1 MNVEQARANM
11 VEQQIRTWEVL
22 DQDVLDLLYTVP
34 REEFVPPQHKALA
47 FSDLQ
52 IPLAIGGEA
61 TAYQRMWEPKLEARV
76 LQELDVHK
84 TDRVLE
90 VGTGSGYLTALL
102 AHRAAQV
109 VSVEINPRLAE
120 FGKRN
125 LERHGADNVQLE
137 LGDAARG
144 WAKNAP
150 YQVIVLGG
158 STPLLPR
165 AFLEQL
171 DVGGRLFAVVG
182 EPPVM
187 SARLVTCTAPGA
199 YNTVDLFET
208 VLAPLVN
215 AERPPRFR
223 F

>member
-1 MNVEQARANM
+1 MNVEQARFNM

-22 DQDVLDLLYTVP
+22 DQDVLDLLYAVP
-34 REEFVPPQHKALA
+34 REEFVPPQHRALA

-52 IPLAIGGEA
+52 IPLGDS
-61 TAYQRMWEPKLEARV
+61 QRMWEPKMEARV
-76 LQELDVHK
+76 VQELDVHK

-120 FGKRN
+120 FGRRN
-125 LERHGADNVQLE
+125 LERHGADNVLLE
-137 LGDAARG
+137 IGDAARG
-144 WAKNAP
+144 WVKQAP

-199 YNTVDLFET
+199 YNTIDFFET

-215 AERPPRFR
+215 CERPPRFR

>member
-1 MNVEQARANM
+1 MNVEQARTNM
-11 VEQQIRTWEVL
+11 VEQQIRTWDVL

-52 IPLAIGGEA
+52 IPLGDN
-61 TAYQRMWEPKLEARV
+61 QRMWEPKLEARV
-76 LQELDVHK
+76 VQELDVHK

-120 FGKRN
+120 FGRRN

-171 DVGGRLFAVVG
+171 DIGGRLFAVVG
-182 EPPVM
+182 EPPAM

>member
-1 MNVEQARANM
+1 MNVEQARSNM
-11 VEQQIRTWEVL
+11 VEQQIRTWDVL
-22 DQDVLDLLYTVP
+22 DQDVLDLLYAVP

-52 IPLAIGGEA
+52 LPLGDN
-61 TAYQRMWEPKLEARV
+61 QRMWEPKLEARV

-125 LERHGADNVQLE
+125 LERHGADNVHLE
-137 LGDAARG
+137 VGDAARG
-144 WAKNAP
+144 WARNAP
-150 YQVIVLGG
+150 DQVIVLGG

-208 VLAPLVN
+208 VLAPLIN

>member
-1 MNVEQARANM
+1 M
-11 VEQQIRTWEVL
+11 
-22 DQDVLDLLYTVP
+22 
-34 REEFVPPQHKALA
+34 
-47 FSDLQ
+47 
-52 IPLAIGGEA
+52 
-61 TAYQRMWEPKLEARV
+61 
-76 LQELDVHK
+76 
-84 TDRVLE
+84 
-90 VGTGSGYLTALL
+90 
-102 AHRAAQV
+102 
-109 VSVEINPRLAE
+109 
-120 FGKRN
+120 
-125 LERHGADNVQLE
+125 
-137 LGDAARG
+137 GDAARG
-144 WAKNAP
+144 WARNAP

-165 AFLEQL
+165 AYLEQL

-208 VLAPLVN
+208 VLAPLIN

>member
-1 MNVEQARANM
+1 
-11 VEQQIRTWEVL
+11 
-22 DQDVLDLLYTVP
+22 
-34 REEFVPPQHKALA
+34 
-47 FSDLQ
+47 
-52 IPLAIGGEA
+52 
-61 TAYQRMWEPKLEARV
+61 MWEPKLEARV
-76 LQELDVHK
+76 LQELAVSK
-84 TDRVLE
+84 ADRVLE

-109 VSVEINPRLAE
+109 VSVEIHPGLAE
-120 FGKRN
+120 FGRRN
-125 LERHGADNVQLE
+125 LERHGADNVLLE
-137 LGDAARG
+137 IGDAARG
-144 WAKNAP
+144 WGSHAP

-171 DVGGRLFAVVG
+171 DIGGRLFAVVG

-199 YNTVDLFET
+199 YNTIDFFET

-215 AERPPRFR
+215 CERPPRFR

>member
-11 VEQQIRTWEVL
+11 VEQQIRTWDVL
-22 DQDVLDLLYTVP
+22 DQDVLDLLYAVP
-34 REEFVPPQHKALA
+34 REEFVPPQHRALA

-52 IPLAIGGEA
+52 IPLGDS
-61 TAYQRMWEPKLEARV
+61 QRMWEPKMEARV
-76 LQELDVHK
+76 VQELDVHK

-120 FGKRN
+120 FGRRN
-125 LERHGADNVQLE
+125 LERHGADNVLLE
-137 LGDAARG
+137 IGDAARG
-144 WAKNAP
+144 WATHAP

-171 DVGGRLFAVVG
+171 DIGGRLFAVVG

-199 YNTVDLFET
+199 YNSVNLFET

-215 AERPPRFR
+215 CERPSRFR